1 MKTVLLIH
9 ASGAHYFRR
18 EHGLWLPVDQPAQN
32 DKLWVIANLAEETL
46 EAFKLPVLYGRDR
59 SNYLERRLASA
70 YPHSQYRAA
79 PLITGTWLKPGFAM
93 LTGLTNA
100 DTVISKLNKL
110 NISVTGVWGIA
121 TLLALML
128 KHLAILDVLLV
139 MPSEHYLRI
148 LVIKEGV
155 PVLTRCVNR
164 YSEERDSDANEIL
177 RTRQHLEH
185 HRIFEQDAIPPVLY
199 LGDPTPISAPLT
211 AAGITVLPLPEA
223 LSPKGEVAYLHP
235 LFEYVTTSP
244 DGQLAPLRLRANH
257 LAENVRRAAYAG
269 IITCLLAVILFG
281 QEDFR
286 ALLTLHRRGQTLSTD
301 LQQASSERERLA
313 GRISASGL
321 DPALVRQATRF
332 AALEMD
338 AAHTPES
345 MLQLAADTIAD
356 LPLVRIKS
364 LTYRFPKQGE
374 RYCQGHTVI
383 DVPLVNQKID
393 LGIPLG
399 SKPREAGNNDAA
411 AIPNRYA
418 ELQFSILLTENL
430 TPAAEAEIRKRI
442 STALKATEGIQLMAD
457 PAAFSLINTLKGGF
471 GMDTA
476 QAENLWC
483 MSVPWKSAS
492 LKDMP

>member
-18 EHGLWLPVDQPAQN
+18 EQGLWQPVAQPAQN
-32 DKLWVIANLAEETL
+32 DKLWVIANLTDETL
-46 EAFKLPVLYGRDR
+46 EAFKLPALYGRDR
-59 SNYLERRLASA
+59 SNYLERRLVSA

-79 PLITGTWLKPGFAM
+79 PLISGNWLKPGFTV
-93 LTGLTNA
+93 LTGFPSAEAVTG
-100 DTVISKLNKL
+100 KLDKL
-110 NISVTGVWGIA
+110 NIPVTGVWGMA
-121 TLLALML
+121 MLLTLML
-128 KHLAILDVLLV
+128 KHLAISNVLLV
-139 MPSEHYLRI
+139 MPSDHHLRI
-148 LVIKEGV
+148 LVIKEGI
-155 PVLTRCVNR
+155 PVLTRCVHR
-164 YSEERDSDANEIL
+164 YSEEPDSDASEIL

-199 LGDPTPISAPLT
+199 LGDATQISAPLT
-211 AAGITVLPLPEA
+211 ATGLTVMPLPEA
-223 LSPKGEVAYLHP
+223 LSPKGDAAYLHP
-235 LFEYVTTSP
+235 LFEYVTSSP
-244 DGQLAPLRLRANH
+244 RGQLAPLHLRASH
-257 LAENVRRAAYAG
+257 LAEAIRRTAYAG
-269 IITCLLAVILFG
+269 ILTCLLAVILFG

-321 DPALVRQATRF
+321 DPALVRQATQF

-338 AAHTPES
+338 AAPTPES
-345 MLQLAADTIAD
+345 ILQLAASTIAD
-356 LPLVRIKS
+356 LPQVRIKS
-364 LTYRFPKQGE
+364 LTYRYPKQGE

-383 DVPLVNQKID
+383 DVPLMNQKIE

-418 ELQFSILLTENL
+418 ELQFSILLTDNL
-430 TPAAEAEIRKRI
+430 APAAEVEIRKRI
-442 STALKATEGIQLMAD
+442 STVLKATEGIQLMED

-471 GMDTA
+471 GMDTTRS
-476 QAENLWC
+476 ENLWC
-483 MSVPWKSAS
+483 MSVPWKSGS
-492 LKDMP
+492 PKDMP